1 MIRNLLSKIHI
12 LRDALSGLESIQMS
26 LEPKDSKTLSDVLTA
41 LLRIAEALER
51 QSQAYPPIN
60 TKKLTP
66 DTTTERKREDTKASK
81 DESVT
86 KVTDDT
92 TSNMEYRGSQ
102 LFFKED
108 CGPDCPKQ
116 KSCIEYQYGEEC
128 IGWKTPR
135 YKGGKSYREA

>member
-1 MIRNLLSKIHI
+1 
-12 LRDALSGLESIQMS
+12 MS

-51 QSQAYPPIN
+51 QTQAYP
-60 TKKLTP
+60 LLVSTP
-66 DTTTERKREDTKASK
+66 KEDTKASK

-86 KVTDDT
+86 EVTDDT

-102 LFFKED
+102 LFYKYR
-108 CGPDCPKQ
+108 CGCYCPKA
-116 KSCIEYQYGEEC
+116 KSCMEFQDGEKC

-135 YKGGKSYREA
+135 YKGGK

>member
-1 MIRNLLSKIHI
+1 
-12 LRDALSGLESIQMS
+12 MS
-26 LEPKDSKTLSDVLTA
+26 LEPKDSWTLCEVLEA
-41 LLRIAEALER
+41 LLRIAGALER

-128 IGWKTPR
+128 IGWRTPR
-135 YKGGKSYREA
+135 YKGGK